1 MQSAARKW
9 QSDLRHLVLLAPS
22 RDAAH
27 PEQRQSFTAVAN
39 PTLATLLPPLTTP
52 HYVSNG
58 TRRSS
63 LETDVGLGAHIHT
76 LRLKPTLGTLTLGS
90 IWSTPLSPVRSHPKP
105 SSLWYHVCYTFSLS
119 TQALCVLVR
128 LKPPTTFKRPP
139 APGMTGAPYFEER
152 R

>member
-22 RDAAH
+22 HDAAH

-39 PTLATLLPPLTTP
+39 PTLATLLPPPTTP

-63 LETDVGLGAHIHT
+63 LETDVGLASGE
-76 LRLKPTLGTLTLGS
+76 LRS
-90 IWSTPLSPVRSHPKP
+90 HLSEAVRSRRPYGIMSTVP
-105 SSLWYHVCYTFSLS
+105 FLFS

-128 LKPPTTFKRPP
+128 LKPPITFKRPP
-139 APGMTGAPYFEER
+139 APGMTGAP
-152 R
+152 

>member
-1 MQSAARKW
+1 AKCGTEVAVRP
-9 QSDLRHLVLLAPS
+9 APS
-22 RDAAH
+22 SPPRSI
-27 PEQRQSFTAVAN
+27 PRCSPPRTETKLYGRCKSYVGYI
-39 PTLATLLPPLTTP
+39 LLPPPTTP

-63 LETDVGLGAHIHT
+63 LETDVGLASGQ
-76 LRLKPTLGTLTLGS
+76 L
-90 IWSTPLSPVRSHPKP
+90 RSHPSEDIRSRRP
-105 SSLWYHVCYTFSLS
+105 HGIVSAILFLFS